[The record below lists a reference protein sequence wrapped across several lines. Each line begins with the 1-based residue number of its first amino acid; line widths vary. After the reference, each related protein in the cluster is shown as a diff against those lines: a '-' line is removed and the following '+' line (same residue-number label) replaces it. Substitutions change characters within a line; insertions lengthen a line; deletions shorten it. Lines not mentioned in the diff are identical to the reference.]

1 MKLQYFGTA
10 AAEGWPALFCDCDA
24 CRRAKAAGGRNIRT
38 RSQALIDDRLL
49 IDYPAD
55 TYLHVLHYGLDLNRV
70 DAVIVTHAHEDHFYP
85 KELGNRRNGFA
96 HLPEDAPRT
105 LTVYGSEKIG
115 KALASVIAGA
125 PGRIAFEQLEIGEAS
140 IIAGYSVTP
149 LPADHNPASGPVIY
163 LIGDGKSNLLYAHD
177 TGYFP
182 EETWRFLETFGCGL
196 TGVSLDCTGGLG
208 AQYRNG
214 HMGTEACREVRDRLF
229 RMGIVNEHTV
239 FCLHHFSHNGKSTY
253 DDLKAPAAELGFE
266 VSYDGMTLYC

>member
-49 IDYPAD
+49 IDFPAD

-182 EETWRFLETFGCGL
+182 EETVAFSGNVRLRADRRFARLHRRARRAVPERPYGN
-196 TGVSLDCTGGLG
+196 GGLPRG
-208 AQYRNG
+208 ARPSFPHGNRERAYRILSSSFFPQWKIN
-214 HMGTEACREVRDRLF
+214 L
-229 RMGIVNEHTV
+229 
-239 FCLHHFSHNGKSTY
+239 
-253 DDLKAPAAELGFE
+253 
-266 VSYDGMTLYC
+266 

>member
-49 IDYPAD
+49 IDFPAD

-125 PGRIAFEQLEIGEAS
+125 PGESPLNSWKSEKRRS
-140 IIAGYSVTP
+140 
-149 LPADHNPASGPVIY
+149 LPATAS
-163 LIGDGKSNLLYAHD
+163 
-177 TGYFP
+177 
-182 EETWRFLETFGCGL
+182 R
-196 TGVSLDCTGGLG
+196 
-208 AQYRNG
+208 R
-214 HMGTEACREVRDRLF
+214 CRQTTILR
-229 RMGIVNEHTV
+229 
-239 FCLHHFSHNGKSTY
+239 
-253 DDLKAPAAELGFE
+253 AAR
-266 VSYDGMTLYC
+266 

>member
-1 MKLQYFGTA
+1 M
-10 AAEGWPALFCDCDA
+10 
-24 CRRAKAAGGRNIRT
+24 
-38 RSQALIDDRLL
+38 
-49 IDYPAD
+49 
-55 TYLHVLHYGLDLNRV
+55 
-70 DAVIVTHAHEDHFYP
+70 
-85 KELGNRRNGFA
+85 
-96 HLPEDAPRT
+96 
-105 LTVYGSEKIG
+105 
-115 KALASVIAGA
+115 IAGA
-125 PGRIAFEQLEIGEAS
+125 QGRLAFERLKIGEAY
-140 IIAGYSVTP
+140 IIGGYSVTP
-149 LPADHNPASGPVIY
+149 LPADHDPSSGPVIY

-208 AQYRNG
+208 AQYRSG

-229 RMGIVNEHTV
+229 RLGIVNEYTV